1 MFSETAGGWD
11 DDTQQGG
18 YFSHRGGH
26 ARTHTGLATLAR
38 SSTRP
43 KRMRILE
50 VVRSGKWWSVEGTK
64 VREFEA
70 AFARF
75 QDAQFAVCVTNGTA
89 ALEVSLRAAHIG
101 CGDEVI
107 VPPYTFI
114 ATATAVLSVG
124 ATPVFVDVEEESLN
138 IDPTKIEEAI
148 TPRTRAIIP
157 VHIAGCPA
165 DMDGVL
171 EVARKHNLL
180 VIEDAAQAHAAEWKG
195 TKVGA
200 IGDMG
205 CFSFQASKNLN
216 AGEGGAVLTNN
227 PHWADQVWSVH
238 NVGRVRGGRWYEH
251 HVLGSNFRMTE
262 FQAAILL
269 AQLKRLPEQTERRT
283 QNAHRLTE
291 MLSQIP
297 GIRPPRPDPRV
308 TRHAYHLYIFR
319 YDKKPLSGDV
329 PEKTFLKALNAEGIP
344 CSAGYVPLY
353 KERVFLNRPISK
365 DLCQLSTL
373 KDYSK
378 VQCPVCERAC
388 YEEAVWLYQNMLLG
402 DERDIEDIATA
413 VAKVQRAFT
422 R

>member
-1 MFSETAGGWD
+1 MFDKTEEDA
-11 DDTQQGG
+11 
-18 YFSHRGGH
+18 
-26 ARTHTGLATLAR
+26 
-38 SSTRP
+38 
-43 KRMRILE
+43 ILE

-283 QNAHRLTE
+283 QNARKLTE

-319 YDKKPLSGDV
+319 YDKSHFGGRPRED
-329 PEKTFLKALNAEGIP
+329 FLKALSAEGIP
-344 CSAGYVPLY
+344 CTAGYVPLY

-378 VQCPVCERAC
+378 VHCPVCERAC

-402 DERDIEDIATA
+402 DEQDMEDIATA
-413 VAKVQRAFT
+413 IAKVQRAFS

>member
-1 MFSETAGGWD
+1 MTTGAADVLAIEGG
-11 DDTQQGG
+11 TPV
-18 YFSHRGGH
+18 
-26 ARTHTGLATLAR
+26 RTKGWMPWPIFDEAEEQAVV
-38 SSTRP
+38 
-43 KRMRILE
+43 E
-50 VVRSGKWWSVEGTK
+50 VVRSGKWWSVEGGK
-64 VREFEA
+64 VREFEE

-89 ALEVSLRAAHIG
+89 ALEVALRAAHIG

-124 ATPVFVDVEEESLN
+124 ATPVFVDVEDESLN

-157 VHIAGCPA
+157 VHIGGCPA

-171 EVARKHNLL
+171 EVAHKHNLL

-195 TKVGA
+195 AKVGA

-216 AGEGGAVLTNN
+216 SGEGGAVLTNN

-251 HVLGSNFRMTE
+251 HVLGANFRMTE

-269 AQLKRLPEQTERRT
+269 CQLRRLPEQTEQRT
-283 QNAHRLTE
+283 CNAQKLSE
-291 MLSQIP
+291 MLSKIP

-308 TRHAYHLYIFR
+308 TRHAYHLYVFR
-319 YDKKPLSGDV
+319 YNKEAFGGRPR
-329 PEKTFLKALNAEGIP
+329 EEFLKALSAEGIP
-344 CSAGYVPLY
+344 CSPGYVPLY
-353 KERVFLNRPISK
+353 RERVFLNRPISN
-365 DLCQLSTL
+365 DLCQLSRM
-373 KDYSK
+373 KDYSSLH
-378 VQCPVCERAC
+378 CPVCERAC
-388 YEEAVWLYQNMLLG
+388 AEEAVWLYQNMLLG
-402 DERDIEDIATA
+402 TEEDMADIATA
-413 VAKVQRAFT
+413 IAKVQKAFAG
-422 R
+422 

>member
-1 MFSETAGGWD
+1 MIHSTAD
-11 DDTQQGG
+11 
-18 YFSHRGGH
+18 
-26 ARTHTGLATLAR
+26 TLAVEGGTPVR
-38 SSTRP
+38 ARGWPTWPVFDRTEEEAL
-43 KRMRILE
+43 LE

-89 ALEVSLRAAHIG
+89 ALEVALRAAHIG

-216 AGEGGAVLTNN
+216 AGEGGAVLTND

-269 AQLKRLPEQTERRT
+269 AQLQRLPEQTERRT
-283 QNAHRLTE
+283 QNARKLTE

-319 YDKKPLSGDV
+319 YDKSHFGGRPRED
-329 PEKTFLKALNAEGIP
+329 FLKALSAEGIP
-344 CSAGYVPLY
+344 CTAGYVPLY

-378 VQCPVCERAC
+378 VHCPVCERAC

-402 DERDIEDIATA
+402 DEQDMADIATA

>member
-1 MFSETAGGWD
+1 MIEIKAD
-11 DDTQQGG
+11 
-18 YFSHRGGH
+18 
-26 ARTHTGLATLAR
+26 TLAIDGGTPVR
-38 SSTRP
+38 SRP
-43 KRMRILE
+43 WPRWPIFDETEEQAILE

-64 VREFEA
+64 VREFEE

-89 ALEVSLRAAHIG
+89 ALEVALRAAHIG

-171 EVARKHNLL
+171 EIARKHNLL

-319 YDKKPLSGDV
+319 YDKNHFGGRPRED
-329 PEKTFLKALNAEGIP
+329 FLKALNAEGIP

>member
-1 MFSETAGGWD
+1 MIEIKAD
-11 DDTQQGG
+11 
-18 YFSHRGGH
+18 
-26 ARTHTGLATLAR
+26 TLAIDGGTPVR
-38 SSTRP
+38 SRP
-43 KRMRILE
+43 WPRWPIFDETEEQAILE

-64 VREFEA
+64 VREFEE

-89 ALEVSLRAAHIG
+89 ALEVALRAAHIG

-319 YDKKPLSGDV
+319 YDKNHFGGRPRED
-329 PEKTFLKALNAEGIP
+329 FLKALNAEGIP

>member
-1 MFSETAGGWD
+1 MIEIKAD
-11 DDTQQGG
+11 
-18 YFSHRGGH
+18 
-26 ARTHTGLATLAR
+26 TLAIDGGTPVR
-38 SSTRP
+38 SRP
-43 KRMRILE
+43 WPRWPIFDETEEQAILE

-64 VREFEA
+64 VREFEE

-89 ALEVSLRAAHIG
+89 ALEVALRAAHIG

-216 AGEGGAVLTNN
+216 AGEGGAVLTND

-319 YDKKPLSGDV
+319 YDKNHFGGRPRED
-329 PEKTFLKALNAEGIP
+329 FLKALNAEGIP

>member
-1 MFSETAGGWD
+1 MMEIKAD
-11 DDTQQGG
+11 
-18 YFSHRGGH
+18 
-26 ARTHTGLATLAR
+26 TLAIDGGTPVR
-38 SSTRP
+38 SRP
-43 KRMRILE
+43 WPRWPIFDETEEQAILE

-64 VREFEA
+64 VREFEE

-89 ALEVSLRAAHIG
+89 ALEVALRAAHIG

-319 YDKKPLSGDV
+319 YDKNHFGGRPRED
-329 PEKTFLKALNAEGIP
+329 FLKALNAEGIP

>member
-1 MFSETAGGWD
+1 MIHSKAD
-11 DDTQQGG
+11 
-18 YFSHRGGH
+18 
-26 ARTHTGLATLAR
+26 TLAIEGGTPVR
-38 SSTRP
+38 SRP
-43 KRMRILE
+43 WPRWPIFDETEEQAILE

-64 VREFEA
+64 VREFEE

-89 ALEVSLRAAHIG
+89 ALEVALRAAHIG

-114 ATATAVLSVG
+114 ATATAVLAVG

-319 YDKKPLSGDV
+319 YDKNHFGGRPRED
-329 PEKTFLKALNAEGIP
+329 FLKALNAEGIP

>member
-26 ARTHTGLATLAR
+26 ARTHTGLDSWPVFDKTEEDAL
-38 SSTRP
+38 
-43 KRMRILE
+43 LE

-283 QNAHRLTE
+283 QNARKLTE

-319 YDKKPLSGDV
+319 YDKNHFGGRPRED
-329 PEKTFLKALNAEGIP
+329 FLKALNAEGIP
-344 CSAGYVPLY
+344 CTAGYVPLY

>member
-1 MFSETAGGWD
+1 MIHSKAD
-11 DDTQQGG
+11 
-18 YFSHRGGH
+18 
-26 ARTHTGLATLAR
+26 TLAIEGGTPVR
-38 SSTRP
+38 SRP
-43 KRMRILE
+43 WPRWPIFDETEEQAILE

-64 VREFEA
+64 VREFEE

-89 ALEVSLRAAHIG
+89 ALEVALRAAHIG

-114 ATATAVLSVG
+114 ATATAVLAVG

-171 EVARKHNLL
+171 EIARKHNLL

-319 YDKKPLSGDV
+319 YDKNHFGGRPRED
-329 PEKTFLKALNAEGIP
+329 FLKALNAEGIP

>member
-1 MFSETAGGWD
+1 
-11 DDTQQGG
+11 
-18 YFSHRGGH
+18 
-26 ARTHTGLATLAR
+26 
-38 SSTRP
+38 
-43 KRMRILE
+43 MRILE
-50 VVRSGKWWSVEGTK
+50 VVRSGKWWSVDGTK

-283 QNAHRLTE
+283 QNARKLTE

-319 YDKKPLSGDV
+319 YDKSHFGGRPRED
-329 PEKTFLKALNAEGIP
+329 FLKALSAEGIP
-344 CSAGYVPLY
+344 CTAGYVPLY

-378 VQCPVCERAC
+378 VHCPVCERAC

-402 DERDIEDIATA
+402 DEQDMEDIATA
-413 VAKVQRAFT
+413 IAKVQRAFS

>member
-1 MFSETAGGWD
+1 MAVGAADVLAIAGG
-11 DDTQQGG
+11 TPV
-18 YFSHRGGH
+18 R
-26 ARTHTGLATLAR
+26 
-38 SSTRP
+38 TRP
-43 KRMRILE
+43 WPHWPIFDEREERALLD
-50 VVRSGKWWSVEGTK
+50 VLRSGKWWSVEGTK
-64 VREFEA
+64 VREFEE

-89 ALEVSLRAAHIG
+89 ALEVALRAAHIG

-114 ATATAVLSVG
+114 ATATAVLAVG
-124 ATPVFVDVEEESLN
+124 ATPVFVDVEEQSLN
-138 IDPTKIEEAI
+138 IDPAKIEQVI
-148 TPRTRAIIP
+148 TARTRAIIP

-216 AGEGGAVLTNN
+216 AGEGGAVITNN

-269 AQLKRLPEQTERRT
+269 CQLQRLPEQTERRT
-283 QNAHRLTE
+283 RNAQKLTE
-291 MLSQIP
+291 LLSQIP

-319 YDKKPLSGDV
+319 YNKEAFGAKPR
-329 PEKTFLKALNAEGIP
+329 EEFLRALNAEGIP

-353 KERVFLNRPISK
+353 KERVFVNRPASS
-365 DLCQLSTL
+365 DLCQMSRL
-373 KDYSK
+373 KDYSQ
-378 VQCPVCERAC
+378 VHCPVCERAC
-388 YEEAVWLYQNMLLG
+388 YEEAVWLFQNVLLG
-402 DERDIEDIATA
+402 NEEDMADIATA
-413 VAKVQRAFT
+413 IAKVQRAFT

>member
-1 MFSETAGGWD
+1 MIHSKAD
-11 DDTQQGG
+11 
-18 YFSHRGGH
+18 
-26 ARTHTGLATLAR
+26 TLAIDGGTPVR
-38 SSTRP
+38 SRP
-43 KRMRILE
+43 WPRWPIFDETEEQAILE
-50 VVRSGKWWSVEGTK
+50 VVRSGKWWSVGGTK
-64 VREFEA
+64 VREFEE

-89 ALEVSLRAAHIG
+89 ALEVALRAAHIG

-114 ATATAVLSVG
+114 ATATAVLAVG

-319 YDKKPLSGDV
+319 YDKNHFGGRPRED
-329 PEKTFLKALNAEGIP
+329 FLKALNAEGIP

>member
-1 MFSETAGGWD
+1 MFDKTEEDA
-11 DDTQQGG
+11 
-18 YFSHRGGH
+18 
-26 ARTHTGLATLAR
+26 
-38 SSTRP
+38 
-43 KRMRILE
+43 ILE

-124 ATPVFVDVEEESLN
+124 ATPVFVNVEEESLN

-283 QNAHRLTE
+283 QNARKLTE

-319 YDKKPLSGDV
+319 YDKSHFGGRPRED
-329 PEKTFLKALNAEGIP
+329 FLKALSAEGIP
-344 CSAGYVPLY
+344 CTAGYVPLY

-378 VQCPVCERAC
+378 VHCPVCERAC

-402 DERDIEDIATA
+402 DEQDMEDIATA
-413 VAKVQRAFT
+413 IAKVQRAFS

>member
-1 MFSETAGGWD
+1 MIHSKAD
-11 DDTQQGG
+11 
-18 YFSHRGGH
+18 
-26 ARTHTGLATLAR
+26 TLAIEGGTPVR
-38 SSTRP
+38 SRP
-43 KRMRILE
+43 WPRWPIFDETEEQAILE

-64 VREFEA
+64 VREFEE

-89 ALEVSLRAAHIG
+89 ALEVALRAAHIG

-114 ATATAVLSVG
+114 ATATAVLAVG

-171 EVARKHNLL
+171 EVARQYNLL

-319 YDKKPLSGDV
+319 YDRNHFGGRPRED
-329 PEKTFLKALNAEGIP
+329 FLKALNAEGIP
-344 CSAGYVPLY
+344 GSAGYVPLY

>member
-1 MFSETAGGWD
+1 MMEIKAD
-11 DDTQQGG
+11 
-18 YFSHRGGH
+18 
-26 ARTHTGLATLAR
+26 TLAIDGGTPVR
-38 SSTRP
+38 SRP
-43 KRMRILE
+43 WPRWPIFDETEEQAILE

-64 VREFEA
+64 VREFEE

-89 ALEVSLRAAHIG
+89 ALEVALRAAHIG

-114 ATATAVLSVG
+114 ATATAVLAVG

-319 YDKKPLSGDV
+319 YDKNHFGGRPRED
-329 PEKTFLKALNAEGIP
+329 FLKALNAEGIP

>member
-1 MFSETAGGWD
+1 MPVSTADVLAIHGGTPVRSRPWPQWPIFDETEE
-11 DDTQQGG
+11 
-18 YFSHRGGH
+18 H
-26 ARTHTGLATLAR
+26 A
-38 SSTRP
+38 
-43 KRMRILE
+43 ILD
-50 VVRSGKWWSVEGTK
+50 VLRSGKWWSVEGTK
-64 VREFEA
+64 VREFED

-75 QDAQFAVCVTNGTA
+75 HDAQFAVCVTNGTA
-89 ALEVSLRAAHIG
+89 ALEVALRAAHIG

-114 ATATAVLSVG
+114 ATATAVLAVG

-138 IDPTKIEEAI
+138 IDPAKIEEAI
-148 TPRTRAIIP
+148 TPRTRAVIP

-216 AGEGGAVLTNN
+216 AGEGGAVITND
-227 PHWADQVWSVH
+227 PHWADQIWSVH

-251 HVLGSNFRMTE
+251 HVLGGNFRMTE

-269 AQLKRLPEQTERRT
+269 CQLRRLPEQTERRT
-283 QNAHRLTE
+283 RNAQKLTE
-291 MLSQIP
+291 LLSQIP

-319 YDKKPLSGDV
+319 YNKEAFGGRPR
-329 PEKTFLKALNAEGIP
+329 EEFLRALNAEGVP

-353 KERVFLNRPISK
+353 KERVFVNRPASN
-365 DLCQLSTL
+365 DLCQRSML

-378 VQCPVCERAC
+378 VYCPVCERAC
-388 YEEAVWLYQNMLLG
+388 AEEAVWLYQNMLLG
-402 DERDIEDIATA
+402 DEEDMADIATA
-413 VAKVQRAFT
+413 IAKVQRAFT
-422 R
+422 K

>member
-1 MFSETAGGWD
+1 MASSSADILAIDGG
-11 DDTQQGG
+11 TPV
-18 YFSHRGGH
+18 R
-26 ARTHTGLATLAR
+26 
-38 SSTRP
+38 TRP
-43 KRMRILE
+43 WSRWPVFDETEEQAILGFL
-50 VVRSGKWWSVEGTK
+50 RSGKWWSVEGTK
-64 VREFEA
+64 VHEFEQ

-89 ALEVSLRAAHIG
+89 ALEVALRAAHIG
-101 CGDEVI
+101 CADEVI

-138 IDPTKIEEAI
+138 IDPSRIEEAI

-216 AGEGGAVLTNN
+216 AGEGGAVVTNN

-269 AQLKRLPEQTERRT
+269 CQLQRLPDQTERRT
-283 QNAHRLTE
+283 RNAQKLTE
-291 MLSQIP
+291 LLSQIP

-319 YDKKPLSGDV
+319 YNRQAFGGRPREEFLRALS
-329 PEKTFLKALNAEGIP
+329 AEGVP

-353 KERVFLNRPISK
+353 KERVFVNRPISN
-365 DLCQLSTL
+365 DLCQRSGI
-373 KDYSK
+373 KDYSN
-378 VQCPVCERAC
+378 VYCPVCERVCA
-388 YEEAVWLYQNMLLG
+388 EEAVWLYQNMLLG
-402 DERDIEDIATA
+402 DEEDMTDIATA

>member
-1 MFSETAGGWD
+1 MA
-11 DDTQQGG
+11 
-18 YFSHRGGH
+18 
-26 ARTHTGLATLAR
+26 THTTEKLALEGGTPVR
-38 SSTRP
+38 NRP
-43 KRMRILE
+43 WPQWPVFDEREEQAALE

-64 VREFEA
+64 VREFEQ

-89 ALEVSLRAAHIG
+89 ALEVALRAAHIG

-216 AGEGGAVLTNN
+216 AGEGGAVVTND

-269 AQLKRLPEQTERRT
+269 CQLQRLPEQTERRT
-283 QNAHRLTE
+283 RNAQKLTE

-319 YDKKPLSGDV
+319 YNKEAFGGRPR
-329 PEKTFLKALNAEGIP
+329 EEFLKALSAEGIP
-344 CSAGYVPLY
+344 CTAGYVPLY
-353 KERVFLNRPISK
+353 KERVFVNRPKSH
-365 DLCQLSTL
+365 DLCQVSSL
-373 KDYSK
+373 KDYSG
-378 VQCPVCERAC
+378 VHCPVCERVC
-388 YEEAVWLYQNMLLG
+388 SEEAVWLYQNMLLG
-402 DERDIEDIATA
+402 DEQDMADIATA
-413 VAKVQRAFT
+413 IAKIQRAFT

>member
-1 MFSETAGGWD
+1 MPGRHGRRAGG
-11 DDTQQGG
+11 
-18 YFSHRGGH
+18 
-26 ARTHTGLATLAR
+26 
-38 SSTRP
+38 RP
-43 KRMRILE
+43 
-50 VVRSGKWWSVEGTK
+50 
-64 VREFEA
+64 
-70 AFARF
+70 
-75 QDAQFAVCVTNGTA
+75 Q
-89 ALEVSLRAAHIG
+89 
-101 CGDEVI
+101 
-107 VPPYTFI
+107 
-114 ATATAVLSVG
+114 
-124 ATPVFVDVEEESLN
+124 
-138 IDPTKIEEAI
+138 
-148 TPRTRAIIP
+148 
-157 VHIAGCPA
+157 
-165 DMDGVL
+165 
-171 EVARKHNLL
+171 HNLL

-319 YDKKPLSGDV
+319 YDKNHFGGRPRED
-329 PEKTFLKALNAEGIP
+329 FLKALNAEGIP

>member
-1 MFSETAGGWD
+1 MMEIKAD
-11 DDTQQGG
+11 
-18 YFSHRGGH
+18 
-26 ARTHTGLATLAR
+26 TLAIDGGTPVR
-38 SSTRP
+38 SRP
-43 KRMRILE
+43 WPRWPIFDETEEQAILE

-64 VREFEA
+64 VREFEE

-89 ALEVSLRAAHIG
+89 ALEVALRAAHIG

-171 EVARKHNLL
+171 EIARKHNLL

-319 YDKKPLSGDV
+319 YDKNHFGGRPRED
-329 PEKTFLKALNAEGIP
+329 FLKALNAEGIP

>member
-1 MFSETAGGWD
+1 MIEIKAD
-11 DDTQQGG
+11 
-18 YFSHRGGH
+18 
-26 ARTHTGLATLAR
+26 TLAIDGGTPVR
-38 SSTRP
+38 SRP
-43 KRMRILE
+43 WPRWPIFDETEEQAILE

-64 VREFEA
+64 VREFEE

-89 ALEVSLRAAHIG
+89 ALEVALRAAHIG

-114 ATATAVLSVG
+114 ATATAVLAVG

-171 EVARKHNLL
+171 EIARKHNLL

-319 YDKKPLSGDV
+319 YDKNHFGGRPRED
-329 PEKTFLKALNAEGIP
+329 FLKALNAEGIP
-344 CSAGYVPLY
+344 CSA
-353 KERVFLNRPISK
+353 
-365 DLCQLSTL
+365 
-373 KDYSK
+373 
-378 VQCPVCERAC
+378 
-388 YEEAVWLYQNMLLG
+388 
-402 DERDIEDIATA
+402 ATCRCT
-413 VAKVQRAFT
+413 KSAFS
-422 R
+422 

>member
-1 MFSETAGGWD
+1 MIHSKAD
-11 DDTQQGG
+11 
-18 YFSHRGGH
+18 
-26 ARTHTGLATLAR
+26 TLAIDGGTPVR
-38 SSTRP
+38 SRP
-43 KRMRILE
+43 WPRWPIFDETEEQAILE

-64 VREFEA
+64 VREFEE

-89 ALEVSLRAAHIG
+89 ALEVALRAAHIG

-114 ATATAVLSVG
+114 ATATAVLAVG

-171 EVARKHNLL
+171 EIARKHNLL

-319 YDKKPLSGDV
+319 YDKNHFGGRPRED
-329 PEKTFLKALNAEGIP
+329 FLKALNAEGIP

>member
-1 MFSETAGGWD
+1 MRTSTADQLAIEGG
-11 DDTQQGG
+11 TPV
-18 YFSHRGGH
+18 R
-26 ARTHTGLATLAR
+26 
-38 SSTRP
+38 TRP
-43 KRMRILE
+43 WPSWPVFDEREEQAILE
-50 VVRSGKWWSVEGTK
+50 VVRSGQWWSVGGTK
-64 VREFEA
+64 VRQFEEE
-70 AFARF
+70 FARF

-89 ALEVSLRAAHIG
+89 ALEVALRAARIG

-124 ATPVFVDVEEESLN
+124 ATPVFVDVEDESLN
-138 IDPTKIEEAI
+138 IDPRKIEEAI

-171 EVARKHNLL
+171 EVARKYNLL
-180 VIEDAAQAHAAEWKG
+180 VIEDAAQAHAAEWRGK
-195 TKVGA
+195 KVGA

-216 AGEGGAVLTNN
+216 AGEGGAVLTND
-227 PHWADQVWSVH
+227 PHWADMVWSVH
-238 NVGRVRGGRWYEH
+238 NVGRIRGGRWYEH

-269 AQLKRLPEQTERRT
+269 CQLQRLPEQTERRT
-283 QNAHRLTE
+283 RNAQKLSE
-291 MLSQIP
+291 MLAQIP

-319 YDKKPLSGDV
+319 YHKEAFGGRPRDEFV
-329 PEKTFLKALNAEGIP
+329 KALSAEGVP
-344 CSAGYVPLY
+344 CTPGYVPLY
-353 KERVFLNRPISK
+353 KERVFTNRPHSK
-365 DLCQLSTL
+365 DLCQLSAL
-373 KDYSK
+373 KDYSR
-378 VQCPVCERAC
+378 VHCPVCERAC

-402 DERDIEDIATA
+402 DEEDMADIATA
-413 VAKVQRAFT
+413 ISKVQRAFT

>member
-1 MFSETAGGWD
+1 MFDKTEEDA
-11 DDTQQGG
+11 
-18 YFSHRGGH
+18 
-26 ARTHTGLATLAR
+26 
-38 SSTRP
+38 
-43 KRMRILE
+43 ILE

-283 QNAHRLTE
+283 QNARKLTE

-319 YDKKPLSGDV
+319 YDKSHFGGRPRED
-329 PEKTFLKALNAEGIP
+329 FLKALSAEGIP
-344 CSAGYVPLY
+344 CTSGYVPLY

-378 VQCPVCERAC
+378 VHCPVCERAC

-402 DERDIEDIATA
+402 DEQDMEDIATA
-413 VAKVQRAFT
+413 IAKVQRAFS

>member
-1 MFSETAGGWD
+1 MIEIKAD
-11 DDTQQGG
+11 
-18 YFSHRGGH
+18 
-26 ARTHTGLATLAR
+26 TLAIDGGTPVR
-38 SSTRP
+38 SRP
-43 KRMRILE
+43 WPRWPIFDETEEQAILE

-64 VREFEA
+64 VREFEE

-89 ALEVSLRAAHIG
+89 ALEVALRAAHIG

-114 ATATAVLSVG
+114 ATATAVLAVG

-216 AGEGGAVLTNN
+216 AGEGGAVLTND

-319 YDKKPLSGDV
+319 YDKNHFGGRPRED
-329 PEKTFLKALNAEGIP
+329 FLKALNAEGIP

>member
-1 MFSETAGGWD
+1 MAPGAADVLALEGGTPVRTKGWPSWPVFDETEERA
-11 DDTQQGG
+11 
-18 YFSHRGGH
+18 
-26 ARTHTGLATLAR
+26 
-38 SSTRP
+38 
-43 KRMRILE
+43 ILE
-50 VVRSGKWWSVEGTK
+50 VVRSGKWWSVEGSK
-64 VREFEA
+64 VREFEQ

-89 ALEVSLRAAHIG
+89 ALEVALRAAHIG

-124 ATPVFVDVEEESLN
+124 ATPVFVDVQEDSLN

-157 VHIAGCPA
+157 VHVAGCPA

-269 AQLKRLPEQTERRT
+269 CQLKRLPEQTERRT
-283 QNAHRLTE
+283 RNAQKLTQL
-291 MLSQIP
+291 LSQIP
-297 GIRPPRPDPRV
+297 GIRPLRPDPRV

-319 YDKKPLSGDV
+319 YNKEAFGGKPRED
-329 PEKTFLKALNAEGIP
+329 FLKALNAEGIP

-353 KERVFLNRPISK
+353 RERVFLNRPHSN
-365 DLCQLSTL
+365 DLCQLSRM
-373 KDYSK
+373 KDYSQ
-378 VQCPVCERAC
+378 VYCPVCERASA
-388 YEEAVWLYQNMLLG
+388 EEAVWLYQNLLLG
-402 DERDIEDIATA
+402 TEEDMVDIATA
-413 VAKVQRAFT
+413 IAKVQRVFAG
-422 R
+422 

>member
-1 MFSETAGGWD
+1 MAQMATKQLALDGGTPVRSRPWPQWPVFDETEEQAIID
-11 DDTQQGG
+11 
-18 YFSHRGGH
+18 
-26 ARTHTGLATLAR
+26 
-38 SSTRP
+38 
-43 KRMRILE
+43 

-64 VREFEA
+64 VREFEQ

-89 ALEVSLRAAHIG
+89 ALEVALWAAHIG

-107 VPPYTFI
+107 VPPYTFV

-138 IDPTKIEEAI
+138 IDPAQIESAI

-165 DMDGVL
+165 NMDGVL

-200 IGDMG
+200 LGDMG

-227 PHWADQVWSVH
+227 PHRADQVWSVH
-238 NVGRVRGGRWYEH
+238 NVGRIRGGRWYEH

-269 AQLKRLPEQTERRT
+269 CQLQRLSEQTEKRT
-283 QNAHRLTE
+283 HNAQKLTE

-297 GIRPPRPDPRV
+297 GIRPPRPDSRV

-319 YDKKPLSGDV
+319 YNKEAFGGRPR
-329 PEKTFLKALNAEGIP
+329 EEFLRALNAEGIP

-353 KERVFLNRPISK
+353 KERLFLNRPASN
-365 DLCQLSTL
+365 DLCQRSTL
-373 KDYSK
+373 KDYSR
-378 VQCPVCERAC
+378 VHCPVCERASA
-388 YEEAVWLYQNMLLG
+388 EEAVWLYQNMLLG
-402 DERDIEDIATA
+402 TEEDMADIATA
-413 VAKVQRAFT
+413 IAKVQRAFT
-422 R
+422 A

>member
-1 MFSETAGGWD
+1 MIHSKAD
-11 DDTQQGG
+11 
-18 YFSHRGGH
+18 
-26 ARTHTGLATLAR
+26 TLAIEGGTPVR
-38 SSTRP
+38 SRGWPPWPMFDKTEEDA
-43 KRMRILE
+43 ILE

-283 QNAHRLTE
+283 QNARKLTE

-319 YDKKPLSGDV
+319 YDKSHFGGRPRED
-329 PEKTFLKALNAEGIP
+329 FLKALSAEGIP
-344 CSAGYVPLY
+344 CTSGYVPLY

-378 VQCPVCERAC
+378 VHCPVCERAC

-402 DERDIEDIATA
+402 DEQDMEDIATA
-413 VAKVQRAFT
+413 IAKVQRAFS

>member
-1 MFSETAGGWD
+1 MIEIKAD
-11 DDTQQGG
+11 
-18 YFSHRGGH
+18 
-26 ARTHTGLATLAR
+26 TLAIDGGTPVR
-38 SSTRP
+38 SRP
-43 KRMRILE
+43 WPRWPIFDETEEQAILE

-64 VREFEA
+64 VREFEE

-89 ALEVSLRAAHIG
+89 ALEVALRAAHIG

-269 AQLKRLPEQTERRT
+269 AQLKRLPEQAERRT

-319 YDKKPLSGDV
+319 YDKNHFGGRPRED
-329 PEKTFLKALNAEGIP
+329 FLKALNAEGIP

>member
-1 MFSETAGGWD
+1 MIEIKAD
-11 DDTQQGG
+11 
-18 YFSHRGGH
+18 
-26 ARTHTGLATLAR
+26 TLAIDGGTPVR
-38 SSTRP
+38 SRP
-43 KRMRILE
+43 WPRWPIFDETEEQAILE

-64 VREFEA
+64 VREFEE

-89 ALEVSLRAAHIG
+89 ALEVALRAAHIG

-114 ATATAVLSVG
+114 ATATAVLAVG

-171 EVARKHNLL
+171 EIARKHNLL

-319 YDKKPLSGDV
+319 YDKNHFGGRPRED
-329 PEKTFLKALNAEGIP
+329 FLKALNAEGIP

>member
-1 MFSETAGGWD
+1 MPVSTADVLAIHGGTPVRSRPWPQWPIFDETEE
-11 DDTQQGG
+11 
-18 YFSHRGGH
+18 H
-26 ARTHTGLATLAR
+26 A
-38 SSTRP
+38 
-43 KRMRILE
+43 ILD
-50 VVRSGKWWSVEGTK
+50 VLRSGKWWSVEGTK
-64 VREFEA
+64 VREFEE

-75 QDAQFAVCVTNGTA
+75 HDAQFAVCVTNGTA
-89 ALEVSLRAAHIG
+89 ALEVALRAAHIG

-114 ATATAVLSVG
+114 ATATAVLAVG

-138 IDPTKIEEAI
+138 IDPAKVEEAI
-148 TPRTRAIIP
+148 TPRTRAVIP

-216 AGEGGAVLTNN
+216 AGEGGAVITND
-227 PHWADQVWSVH
+227 PHWADQIWSVH

-251 HVLGSNFRMTE
+251 HVLGGNFRMTE

-269 AQLKRLPEQTERRT
+269 CQLRRLPEQTERRT
-283 QNAHRLTE
+283 RNAQKLTE
-291 MLSQIP
+291 LLSQIP

-319 YDKKPLSGDV
+319 YNKEAFGGRPR
-329 PEKTFLKALNAEGIP
+329 EEFLRALNAEGVP

-353 KERVFLNRPISK
+353 KERVFVNRPASN
-365 DLCQLSTL
+365 DLCRRSML

-378 VQCPVCERAC
+378 VYCPVCERAC
-388 YEEAVWLYQNMLLG
+388 AEEAVWLYQNMLLG
-402 DERDIEDIATA
+402 DEEDMADIATA
-413 VAKVQRAFT
+413 IAKVQRAFT
-422 R
+422 K

>member
-1 MFSETAGGWD
+1 MIEIKAD
-11 DDTQQGG
+11 
-18 YFSHRGGH
+18 
-26 ARTHTGLATLAR
+26 TLAIDGGTPVR
-38 SSTRP
+38 SRP
-43 KRMRILE
+43 WPRWPIFDETEEQAILE

-64 VREFEA
+64 VREFEE

-89 ALEVSLRAAHIG
+89 ALEVALRAAHIG

-114 ATATAVLSVG
+114 ATATAVLAVG

-319 YDKKPLSGDV
+319 YDKNHFGGRPRED
-329 PEKTFLKALNAEGIP
+329 FLKALNAEGIP

>member
-1 MFSETAGGWD
+1 MAGSTADVLAIDGG
-11 DDTQQGG
+11 TPV
-18 YFSHRGGH
+18 R
-26 ARTHTGLATLAR
+26 
-38 SSTRP
+38 TRP
-43 KRMRILE
+43 WPRWPIFDETEEQAILE

-64 VREFEA
+64 VREFEE

-89 ALEVSLRAAHIG
+89 ALEVALRAAHIG

-114 ATATAVLSVG
+114 ATATAVLAVG

-165 DMDGVL
+165 NMDGVL
-171 EVARKHNLL
+171 EVARKHNLV

-269 AQLKRLPEQTERRT
+269 CQLQRLPEQTERRT
-283 QNAHRLTE
+283 RNAQKLTE

-319 YDKKPLSGDV
+319 YNKEAFAGKPR
-329 PEKTFLKALNAEGIP
+329 EEFLKALNAEGIP
-344 CSAGYVPLY
+344 CGSGYVPLY
-353 KERVFLNRPISK
+353 KERVFVNRPISN
-365 DLCQLSTL
+365 DLCQRSML
-373 KDYSK
+373 KDYSQ
-378 VQCPVCERAC
+378 VYCPVCERAC
-388 YEEAVWLYQNMLLG
+388 AEEAVWLPQSILLG
-402 DERDIEDIATA
+402 DEEDMADIATA

>member
-1 MFSETAGGWD
+1 MTVGVAEVLAIDGG
-11 DDTQQGG
+11 TPV
-18 YFSHRGGH
+18 R
-26 ARTHTGLATLAR
+26 
-38 SSTRP
+38 TRP
-43 KRMRILE
+43 WPPWPVFGEAEEQALLE
-50 VVRSGKWWSVEGTK
+50 VLRSGQWWSVGGSK
-64 VREFEA
+64 VCEFEE

-75 QDAQFAVCVTNGTA
+75 HEAQFAVCVTNGTA
-89 ALEVSLRAAHIG
+89 ALEVALRAARIG

-114 ATATAVLSVG
+114 ATATAVLAVG

-157 VHIAGCPA
+157 VHIGGCPA

-195 TKVGA
+195 RKVGA

-216 AGEGGAVLTNN
+216 AGEGGAVVTNS
-227 PHWADQVWSVH
+227 PHWADMVWSVH

-269 AQLKRLPEQTERRT
+269 CQLQRLPEQTERRT
-283 QNAHRLTE
+283 RNAQI
-291 MLSQIP
+291 LSQLLAQIP
-297 GIRPPRPDPRV
+297 GIRPPQPDPRV

-319 YDKKPLSGDV
+319 YNKEAFGGRSR
-329 PEKTFLKALNAEGIP
+329 EEFIKALNAEGVP

-353 KERVFLNRPISK
+353 KERVFLNRPQST
-365 DLCQLSTL
+365 DLCQMSRW
-373 KDYSK
+373 KDYSS
-378 VQCPVCERAC
+378 VHCPVCERAC

-402 DERDIEDIATA
+402 DEQDMADIATA
-413 VAKVQRAFT
+413 IAKVQRAFT

>member
-1 MFSETAGGWD
+1 MTGSKADVLAIDGGAPVH
-11 DDTQQGG
+11 T
-18 YFSHRGGH
+18 RGWPPWPVFDK
-26 ARTHTGLATLAR
+26 AEEEAV
-38 SSTRP
+38 
-43 KRMRILE
+43 LE

-89 ALEVSLRAAHIG
+89 ALEVALRAAHIG

-165 DMDGVL
+165 NMDGVL

-216 AGEGGAVLTNN
+216 AGEGGAVLTND

-251 HVLGSNFRMTE
+251 RLLGANFRMTE

-269 AQLKRLPEQTERRT
+269 VQLQRLPEQTERRT
-283 QNAHRLTE
+283 ENARKLSE

-319 YDKKPLSGDV
+319 YNKEAFGGRSR
-329 PEKTFLKALNAEGIP
+329 EEFTKALAAEGIP
-344 CSAGYVPLY
+344 CTAGYVPLY

-365 DLCQLSTL
+365 DLCQISAL

-378 VQCPVCERAC
+378 VHCPVCERAC

-402 DERDIEDIATA
+402 DEQDIEDIATA
-413 VAKVQRAFT
+413 IAKVQRAFS